1 MEEFDDKPDDDLL
14 FTKDINEPYL
24 INWNN
29 FKHSPKEKIRRRWM
43 SVVHFMVTT
52 GLNILLLWV
61 FYHVYITNNFDRTNP
76 FLNKSSNCNRAFVI
90 KDAYE
95 NEMLPSEQR

>member
-1 MEEFDDKPDDDLL
+1 MEEFEDKPDDDLL

-43 SVVHFMVTT
+43 SVVHFIVTT
-52 GLNILLLWV
+52 GIAILSLWL
-61 FYHVYITNNFDRTNP
+61 FYNVYITNMFDETNP
-76 FLNKSSNCNRAFVI
+76 FLN
-90 KDAYE
+90 
-95 NEMLPSEQR
+95 